1 LAYPTTVAAAVEGD
15 VDEAVLT
22 RLADAAGLSVYP
34 VHGRQG
40 KQFLRQ
46 RMAGYNRAAAHFP
59 WVVLV
64 DLDHDASCAPE
75 LRFDWVSQPASL
87 LSFRVAVRAVE
98 AWLIAD
104 QDRFA
109 RFLGI
114 SRARLPSDVEGLS
127 DPKAAVVQLAA
138 QSNSRRTRED
148 IVPRPSSGRKTGPLY
163 SARLTEFTRD
173 VSNGWRPDVAAERC
187 DSLSRCLRDLWRL
200 REVLEE
206 L

>member
-1 LAYPTTVAAAVEGD
+1 MVAAAVEGD

-22 RLADAAGLSVYP
+22 RLANAAGLSVYP

-46 RMAGYNRAAAHFP
+46 KIAGYNRAAAHSP

-64 DLDHDASCAPE
+64 DLDHDACCAPD
-75 LRFDWVSQPASL
+75 LRSDWVSQPAPL

-104 QDRFA
+104 RVRFA

-114 SRARLPSDVEGLS
+114 SSSRLPSDVEAVP
-127 DPKAAVVQLAA
+127 DPKGMVVQLAA
-138 QSNSRRTRED
+138 QSRSRRTRED
-148 IVPRPSSGRKTGPLY
+148 MVPRPGGGRRTGPLY
-163 SARLTEFTRD
+163 AARLAGFTGD
-173 VSNGWRPDVAAERC
+173 AANGWRPDVAAERSE
-187 DSLSRCLRDLWRL
+187 SLSRCLRDLHRL
-200 REVLEE
+200 RSVLEG